1 MMNNYNSLGYRTSSV
16 LNSQET
22 EVVANAPNLSGKWR
36 NSWMMSFFTII
47 SFILA
52 NNIANAQN
60 PANYAFSVSSGTYN
74 EITVAG
80 GATACPT
87 AYADDVNQNIT
98 GLTAF
103 NVNGV
108 NYTNF
113 QMNSNGRLSL
123 YTTTAPTTTG
133 TYTPLSSSITNA
145 AVVIAPF
152 GGDLN
157 TSSAATSGW
166 FYQTIGTELVF
177 QWTNVSRYNISGS
190 NDILNFQIRLDT
202 ATGNIVFVY
211 GTCTQGSNPTSA
223 PQVGFRTSTTF
234 STGVNN
240 LNLNITGSPTS
251 CNWSDVVTGY
261 SNASTVYINNSATN
275 PSIKPTSGLTYTW
288 VKQANPA
295 PVRTFAAPSA
305 ITNSGATLSWTAPTS
320 ATSYNVQYRIPGTCS
335 WTNWSGNPVATN
347 SVTLTGLS
355 QITTY
360 QVRVQASNGTTQ
372 SIYSHIPS
380 STGTGDGYSTS
391 GTFTTLAACSSVPS
405 ALTSSAIAPNTATI
419 SWTAPASPPANGYE
433 YYYSTSSTAPTV
445 STTPSGS
452 TAAGVVS
459 ASLTGLSQG
468 TQHYFWV
475 RTNCNGTDK
484 GVWTGSSTFTTT
496 CNAYAIPYSED
507 FETAVVPAL
516 PMCVTSSHPLT
527 RSTTATGAGPRSGT
541 KYQNIRWTPTVTKY
555 LYSAP
560 LALTASTSYDMG
572 AWYMTDGITGWT
584 TIKLYAN
591 TSASVTGATLLTTVS
606 GATNTTYSKLVGSY
620 VPSSTGTYYFII
632 EVVHNGTPN
641 DMSIDDMFAM
651 VTPTCFEPTALTASN
666 LTATTADVSW
676 TAPTTGTTPAQ
687 YEYAVTTSATPPA
700 SGTVSTSTSVTGVTI
715 VPNVNYYLHVRS
727 ECVLATDYSA
737 WATSAPF
744 KFISGD
750 VCSTAID
757 LTTLTSPY
765 SGDTTGAADNF
776 TNTCA
781 GGNTSPDLVY
791 YIDVPSNYTLVI
803 GQTSNGYDSEN
814 TVFYGATCPGT
825 TQIACYD
832 DPDVQNVTWTNST
845 GSTQR
850 VYWVQ
855 DGFSNST
862 NFGTFVLAW
871 SLTPPPI
878 VVTSFSP
885 TAACS
890 ADLATTTITL
900 TGSNF
905 TDATDVKLNGVSHSY
920 TVVNDTTITVSLTAT
935 STAGTF
941 VVYNAVTSGTN
952 ATALT
957 INTNPTVDPIVGSS
971 STICAP
977 NTLALTDN
985 TAGGVWSSS
994 NTAVATVDTAG
1005 LVTGVAEGSAVISY
1019 TVTDNG
1025 CSTAVTYNVDVKDP
1039 VNISTQPAPQ
1049 IILTGANASFSVAA
1063 TGTGVTYQWQEN
1075 TGSGFSDVTDG
1086 GVYSGATTNAL
1097 TITGATAGMSGY
1109 EYQCV
1114 VTGTSPCSPATSNSA
1129 LLTVSNT
1136 GISSH
1141 PVNVDLCDSGTATF
1155 SVTATGD
1162 VNSYQ
1167 WYEDDGLGPIAITNG
1182 GDYSGADTATLTI
1195 ANVTTAKNGFTYYVD
1210 VIGPAVTVSSTTATL
1225 NVATGVSYTANPS
1238 NQTVCYSGGNA
1249 TFSATATGSFTG
1261 YQWQYSTDNSN
1272 WNNVVNGTPAGAS
1285 YTGATTDTLN
1295 VATTASTP
1303 ATGTYY
1309 YRALAT
1315 AQAPCSNMPSTSAQL
1330 LINNPAITTQPVAT
1344 TVLAGNSTTL
1354 TAASDATGTV
1364 TYQWQYATTAA
1375 GTYTNVVNGTPAN
1388 VTYSGADTAT
1398 LTVATTSA
1406 TAASTANYYRL
1417 VVSANGCA
1425 VNSNGGQLTI
1435 ANYCTTGLTSS
1446 GGASDSITNVVIT
1459 NTTTSANVT
1468 QASSAASP
1476 WYTLYNNTPLDV
1488 TQGQSLSVAM
1498 TFGTDG
1504 TQYSAVWVDYNKN
1517 GTFEASEN
1525 VALAASS
1532 AAGSSTVTYTFS
1544 VPLTAST
1551 GVTRIRLRGAS
1562 DSAYTAAGACTSTS
1576 WGETEDYFLNIIAAP
1591 ACTGTPVAGT
1601 AISSVANVCFSGSA
1615 NLSATGYT
1623 TGVTGISMQWY
1634 NSAGAI
1640 SGANAA
1646 TFTTPV
1652 LSATETYF
1660 LRVTCADSGLYADT
1674 NSITIGVNAPSVDT
1688 TTPGTRCGTG
1698 TVDLS
1703 GTAST
1708 GATLNWFSTAS
1719 GGTPLGTGNTFTT
1732 PTIAAT
1738 TQYYVEASIGGSSM
1752 SGARTAPASTT
1763 STTPFTYGLVFN
1775 VTTAFV
1781 LNSVKVYPNSASAGN
1796 VTIQLQNSSGT
1807 VLQTL
1812 SSFALPAATGTTA
1825 VTVPLGWNVAVGTGY
1840 RLVATTGTSLV
1851 RESSIGGF
1859 PYSLGTAGS
1868 ITSGYISGPSSTAY
1882 YFFYDWSISTGCSSA
1897 RTMVEATVTPA
1908 PALSISSATNAICAG
1923 LSTTTPVTITS
1934 TVADYDTYTWSPSTG
1949 VSGDSTSGYTFNPS
1963 ATTTYTLTATNASGC
1978 ANTVTHTVTVN
1989 ALPSVFAVTP
1999 TTSNVCSIDAATLLS
2014 VAPANATPPSGAC
2027 TEEANGLYPATTF
2040 TIATCN
2046 GTTVNTV
2053 TTAGW
2058 AGEYSMVSVSANT
2071 LYTFT
2076 SSGSGDYV
2084 TIADSTG
2091 ATVLAYGLS
2100 PLTYFNATA
2109 QDVRFYSQIST
2120 CATQNVSRTR
2130 SFTCRSVD
2138 GAVFSPTTG
2147 LYTDAAATTA
2157 YTGGAVISVY
2167 AKPTATT
2174 TYTATVTNASGCIR
2188 TATATINVT
2197 TATTWYLDAD
2207 NDGYGVDATSMLA
2220 CSQPTGYAALSGD
2233 CDDANPTTH
2242 PGAVDVCYDG
2252 IDNDCNGVIDNV
2264 GMPGGCEMPT
2274 VISAECGSTIT
2285 NLYTTI
2291 HVTWFSNAQE
2301 YRFKV
2306 TNMTT
2311 NAVQYVD
2318 RPVNNLALS
2327 NVPGTT
2333 LGTQYK
2339 IECTVKINGA
2349 WLPNY
2354 GTPCFVTTQSSGTT
2368 IGAQCGTTLT
2378 SMSQWIYA
2386 TSVANATGYRFKV
2399 TNTVDSSVQITDQL
2413 YNKFNFGQLPNR
2425 LYATVYSVEVSVKDS
2440 NGTYLPYGSAC
2451 TITTPAFPTTQIRTS
2466 QCNYTVTSKYENIAA
2481 DLVSGATK
2489 YRFRLFNTA
2498 LGYDQYI
2505 DRVGLNTFNL
2515 SMFAGLLPATTYSVQ
2530 VAVYI
2535 GTQWGPYDKTCTL
2548 TTPALAKAPEA
2559 ELVVSNEPFKALAYP
2574 NPYTNEFQLNVTT
2587 SSSSVIEVKVYDMIG
2602 KLVEQTQVE
2611 PRNIETLQIGNN
2623 YPSGV
2628 YNVIVTQDE
2637 NNQTLRVIKR

>member
-1 MMNNYNSLGYRTSSV
+1 MMSLTVMLMTLFSFVGNAQTTIIDPTGSGAFEGASFAADGWTV
-16 LNSQET
+16 LN
-22 EVVANAPNLSGKWR
+22 NATAGA
-36 NSWMMSFFTII
+36 SWVQST
-47 SFILA
+47 
-52 NNIANAQN
+52 
-60 PANYAFSVSSGTYN
+60 
-74 EITVAG
+74 
-80 GATACPT
+80 GATAGFTGTQCAYITSNT
-87 AYADDVNQNIT
+87 AGT
-98 GLTAF
+98 PPPHT
-103 NVNGV
+103 
-108 NYTNF
+108 YTNSPTSRVSALYRDVAIPAGESTIALSF
-113 QMNSNGRLSL
+113 KWICVGESGWDRLQVW
-123 YTTTAPTTTG
+123 AVPT
-133 TYTPLSSSITNA
+133 TYTPLNGSTGMTTTGAAPTGRVLLGAGTAGYRSSSSWGTANITVPA
-145 AVVIAPF
+145 AYA
-152 GGDLN
+152 G
-157 TSSAATSGW
+157 TS
-166 FYQTIGTELVF
+166 FRLVF
-177 QWTNVSRYNISGS
+177 QWRNDTSGGTNPPIAIDDVSLISSCTGAVA
-190 NDILNFQIRLDT
+190 T
-202 ATGNIVFVY
+202 AAT
-211 GTCTQGSNPTSA
+211 A
-223 PQVGFRTSTTF
+223 
-234 STGVNN
+234 
-240 LNLNITGSPTS
+240 IT
-251 CNWSDVVTGY
+251 
-261 SNASTVYINNSATN
+261 NNSANANWNAFAGAT
-275 PSIKPTSGLTYTW
+275 SYDLQYRIVGSGTWSTLSGLT
-288 VKQANPA
+288 
-295 PVRTFAAPSA
+295 
-305 ITNSGATLSWTAPTS
+305 
-320 ATSYNVQYRIPGTCS
+320 GT
-335 WTNWSGNPVATN
+335 TTG
-347 SVTLTGLS
+347 LTGLS
-355 QITTY
+355 AASNYEY
-360 QVRVQASNGTTQ
+360 QVRANGSTCSAWSP
-372 SIYSHIPS
+372 SI
-380 STGTGDGYSTS
+380 
-391 GTFTTLAACSSVPS
+391 TFTTL
-405 ALTSSAIAPNTATI
+405 
-419 SWTAPASPPANGYE
+419 
-433 YYYSTSSTAPTV
+433 
-445 STTPSGS
+445 
-452 TAAGVVS
+452 
-459 ASLTGLSQG
+459 
-468 TQHYFWV
+468 
-475 RTNCNGTDK
+475 
-484 GVWTGSSTFTTT
+484 
-496 CNAYAIPYSED
+496 CNAYSIPYSED

-572 AWYMTDGITGWT
+572 AWYMTDGAAGWT

-606 GATNTTYSKLVGSY
+606 AATNTTYSKLLGTY

-632 EVVHNGTPN
+632 EVVHTSGPN
-641 DMSIDDMFAM
+641 DMSIDDMFAV
-651 VTPTCFEPTALTASN
+651 VTPTCFEPTALTTSS
-666 LTATTADVSW
+666 LTNNSATISW
-676 TAPTTGTTPAQ
+676 TAPTSGTPST
-687 YEYAVTTSATPPA
+687 YEYEIRTSGAAGSGATGLVTSGSTTAPTVTANLTGLTSNTTYTYYVRTFCGGSDYSVWTSATTFKTLCDPYTLSVTQGFNAATIPSCWSSAVVA
-700 SGTVSTSTSVTGVTI
+700 SGPTSYLSYVATGLNPTTATQEGSNMIQYNSYSASSGHEERLVSPVINTTGVSSVDVNFYWRNENNTSYSTGAYLNEGVQVQYSLNGGTTWIDAGSLFARHDGTLTAGTAQWNLKTLTI
-715 VPNVNYYLHVRS
+715 PAIANQAA
-727 ECVLATDYSA
+727 VLVG
-737 WATSAPF
+737 F
-744 KFISGD
+744 KFHSSFGD
-750 VCSTAID
+750 NMFMDNVSITPTPTVVSSFTP
-757 LTTLTSPY
+757 TTLC
-765 SGDTTGAADNF
+765 SGN
-776 TNTCA
+776 
-781 GGNTSPDLVY
+781 L
-791 YIDVPSNYTLVI
+791 PS
-803 GQTSNGYDSEN
+803 
-814 TVFYGATCPGT
+814 TV
-825 TQIACYD
+825 
-832 DPDVQNVTWTNST
+832 
-845 GSTQR
+845 
-850 VYWVQ
+850 
-855 DGFSNST
+855 
-862 NFGTFVLAW
+862 
-871 SLTPPPI
+871 
-878 VVTSFSP
+878 
-885 TAACS
+885 
-890 ADLATTTITL
+890 TITGNMF
-900 TGSNF
+900 TG
-905 TDATDVKLNGVSHSY
+905 ATDVKFNGTSATSFTVDSNTQITATVPAGVTTGTVEVVGVNNTGVSS
-920 TVVNDTTITVSLTAT
+920 T
-935 STAGTF
+935 S
-941 VVYNAVTSGTN
+941 
-952 ATALT
+952 LT
-957 INTNPTVDPIVGSS
+957 INASPTVDPIVGSS

-1025 CSTAVTYNVDVKDP
+1025 CSTTVTYSVDVKNP
-1039 VNISTQPAPQ
+1039 VNISSQPTAQ
-1049 IILTGANASFSVAA
+1049 IILTGANATFSVVA

-1238 NQTVCYSGGNA
+1238 NQTVCYSGGSA

-1272 WNNVVNGTPAGAS
+1272 WNNVANGTPAGAT

-1309 YRALAT
+1309 YRALAS

-1344 TVLAGNSTTL
+1344 TVLAGNSTTF

-1375 GTYTNVVNGTPAN
+1375 GTYTNVVDGTPAN

-1398 LTVATTSA
+1398 LSVSTTSA
-1406 TAASTANYYRL
+1406 AAASTANYYRL
-1417 VVSANGCA
+1417 VVSADGCA

-1435 ANYCTTGLTSS
+1435 ANYCQPAATIGGTT
-1446 GGASDSITNVVIT
+1446 DSVTNVVIT

-1525 VALAASS
+1525 VALAAS
-1532 AAGSSTVTYTFS
+1532 AATGSSTVTYTFS

-1562 DSAYTAAGACTSTS
+1562 DSAYTAAGACTATS
-1576 WGETEDYFLNIIAAP
+1576 YGETEDYFLNIIAAP

-1652 LSATETYF
+1652 LSAPETYF

-1674 NSITIGVNAPSVDT
+1674 NSITIGVNAPSVDA

-1708 GATLNWFSTAS
+1708 GATLTWFSTAT
-1719 GGTPLGTGNTFTT
+1719 GGTPLGTGTTFTT

-2027 TEEANGLYPATTF
+2027 TEETNGQYPATTI
-2040 TIATCN
+2040 TTATCN
-2046 GTTVNTV
+2046 GTTVNPV

-2091 ATVLAYGLS
+2091 ATVFAYGLS

-2109 QDVRFYSQIST
+2109 QDVRFYTQIST

-2138 GAVFSPTTG
+2138 TAVFSPTTG

-2207 NDGYGVDATSMLA
+2207 SDGYGIDTTSMLA